1 MQNSGLIFPH
11 SAERFQSPNRDPH
24 HGRLPVRDHGRLPR
38 MTNLALAGLYPP
50 TGVCVCEEVE
60 KATDIDNSFPLKKT
74 KEE

>member
-1 MQNSGLIFPH
+1 
-11 SAERFQSPNRDPH
+11 
-24 HGRLPVRDHGRLPR
+24 